1 MKKEIKKIV
10 KKIPLTKQIAY
21 HVNCKKNAE
30 LYDAVLQLSRELRIR
45 GVHFIFCE
53 PPVDER
59 LVNLTAFEKER
70 IDNWV
75 FDFNHIEK
83 DIDKLTRIY
92 GDAFDADYLIQLYD
106 GAKVITVNG
115 EKTVAD
121 FSSKYVNIINGR
133 RLTIGQPDKFHNKIN
148 IYGPCTVRGTGVE
161 DGQTIASF
169 LQMKINSKYPD
180 SYCVVNQGIGC
191 GSTIYDDIQRIKTTI
206 FQEGDIVVLCQH
218 INESF
223 MRFCKKKN
231 IPSIETS
238 PEFKRP
244 HEYGEWFTDTAVHT
258 NKNGNKGIATCILR
272 KMEAMGILC
281 QDAKAK
287 RKSFVLKEKN
297 DVNEN
302 IQNQELEEYLDSLKK
317 YRVQGYEDKK
327 IGAIVMNCNP
337 FTLGHRY
344 LIETASKQ
352 VDTLYIFVVE
362 ENKSFFEFEDRYQ
375 LVKAGTQDL
384 ENVVVLPS
392 GKFIISALT
401 FPGYFYKD
409 NNKDAVVD
417 TSKDV
422 DLFGKYIAKILNIK
436 VRFVGE
442 EPIDMVTRQYN
453 RSMQERLP
461 LYGIEVMEIKRKEM
475 GAQVISA
482 SRVRKCLENK
492 DFEGIRE
499 LVPETTYEYLV
510 KKYS

>member
-1 MKKEIKKIV
+1 
-10 KKIPLTKQIAY
+10 
-21 HVNCKKNAE
+21 
-30 LYDAVLQLSRELRIR
+30 
-45 GVHFIFCE
+45 
-53 PPVDER
+53 
-59 LVNLTAFEKER
+59 
-70 IDNWV
+70 
-75 FDFNHIEK
+75 
-83 DIDKLTRIY
+83 
-92 GDAFDADYLIQLYD
+92 
-106 GAKVITVNG
+106 
-115 EKTVAD
+115 
-121 FSSKYVNIINGR
+121 
-133 RLTIGQPDKFHNKIN
+133 
-148 IYGPCTVRGTGVE
+148 
-161 DGQTIASF
+161 
-169 LQMKINSKYPD
+169 
-180 SYCVVNQGIGC
+180 
-191 GSTIYDDIQRIKTTI
+191 
-206 FQEGDIVVLCQH
+206 
-218 INESF
+218 
-223 MRFCKKKN
+223 
-231 IPSIETS
+231 
-238 PEFKRP
+238 
-244 HEYGEWFTDTAVHT
+244 
-258 NKNGNKGIATCILR
+258 
-272 KMEAMGILC
+272 MGILC

>member
-1 MKKEIKKIV
+1 
-10 KKIPLTKQIAY
+10 
-21 HVNCKKNAE
+21 
-30 LYDAVLQLSRELRIR
+30 
-45 GVHFIFCE
+45 
-53 PPVDER
+53 
-59 LVNLTAFEKER
+59 
-70 IDNWV
+70 
-75 FDFNHIEK
+75 
-83 DIDKLTRIY
+83 
-92 GDAFDADYLIQLYD
+92 
-106 GAKVITVNG
+106 
-115 EKTVAD
+115 
-121 FSSKYVNIINGR
+121 
-133 RLTIGQPDKFHNKIN
+133 
-148 IYGPCTVRGTGVE
+148 
-161 DGQTIASF
+161 
-169 LQMKINSKYPD
+169 
-180 SYCVVNQGIGC
+180 
-191 GSTIYDDIQRIKTTI
+191 
-206 FQEGDIVVLCQH
+206 
-218 INESF
+218 
-223 MRFCKKKN
+223 
-231 IPSIETS
+231 
-238 PEFKRP
+238 
-244 HEYGEWFTDTAVHT
+244 
-258 NKNGNKGIATCILR
+258 
-272 KMEAMGILC
+272 
-281 QDAKAK
+281 
-287 RKSFVLKEKN
+287 
-297 DVNEN
+297 
-302 IQNQELEEYLDSLKK
+302 
-317 YRVQGYEDKK
+317 
-327 IGAIVMNCNP
+327 MNCNP